1 MPLFGEI
8 EPAQIGQATRFDHP
22 LNEWLGVKMGSGQA
36 AQLGPRL
43 FNFIGEAGDTSK
55 KLTAKEANDQFGV
68 PGHVKFDSDV
78 STDRATT
85 VRDRKLEE
93 LKYAAYFQTASHSWL
108 SGKALLGFGAE
119 MLGANTHPVDLAI
132 NFLPFVGSEIKAARL
147 AESGAGAFRVAL
159 ARGLVTE
166 ESIALSRLPLVA
178 RFPNFSASTIDAT
191 LGNAALEIPNFYL
204 ARRDQTDYSADD
216 LLTNVFAGGLAG
228 GAFGAGIKQL
238 MKLAHVGYEKLQ
250 GPTREN
256 MFKEGIGNHLS
267 SDPRNIGDNASLDAA
282 DIMRGVRMPET
293 VSRDVLRGGVDALGV
308 VEKAIL
314 NTEAAGAD
322 AAGLI
327 SLKTDLEA
335 LINENKAGSPVVPN
349 AFGVP
354 ELRVEN
360 TVEKAIESRYGMDER
375 VAAES
380 IVGGAIKLADKLEA
394 KRGGADFK
402 SIEPVL
408 NILRSVLPASGE
420 DIIPNVFKSAEVEF
434 QNRVERVLTS
444 RLAQAERMAAGQMP
458 DMRIRELQA
467 NIARASTVTKEQVDK
482 FAKRVDPN
490 DVVASHEADA
500 AAKTEVAKEM
510 EGTLNDYVGSLEKRA
525 KELAESNPT
534 ESARL
539 LAEAE
544 AIMNDLKS
552 ELEMADLAS
561 VEDATINSMTN
572 CITGI

>member
-22 LNEWLGVKMGSGQA
+22 LNEWLGVKFGSGQA

-43 FNFIGEAGDTSK
+43 FNFMGEAGDTSK
-55 KLTAKEANDQFGV
+55 KLTPKEANDQFGIE
-68 PGHVKFDSDV
+68 GHLKFDSDV

-85 VRDRKLEE
+85 MRQRKEEE

-132 NFLPFVGSEIKAARL
+132 NFLPFVGSEVKAARM
-147 AESGAGAFRVAL
+147 AETGASAFRIAL

-166 ESIALSRLPLVA
+166 ESIAMSRLPLVA

-191 LGNAALEIPNFYL
+191 LGNAVLEIPNFYL
-204 ARRDQTDYSADD
+204 ARRDQTDYTADD

-238 MKLAHVGYEKLQ
+238 MKLSHIGYEKLT

-267 SDPRNIGDNASLDAA
+267 SDPRNIGDNAMLDSASILSELRQSLTTSEDIVASAKLALDEGKLGKTEAGIVAKLLDRYAAGERRPEILDALA
-282 DIMRGVRMPET
+282 EITGKEWDGNAKQTRTELYPLTEATAQISKLAAETTDPEIKKKLMQNLE
-293 VSRDVLRGGVDALGV
+293 VLMAKKSQLEDALV
-308 VEKAIL
+308 AIGER
-314 NTEAAGAD
+314 N
-322 AAGLI
+322 
-327 SLKTDLEA
+327 KV
-335 LINENKAGSPVVPN
+335 KAG
-349 AFGVP
+349 
-354 ELRVEN
+354 
-360 TVEKAIESRYGMDER
+360 IESGKLSEGFTKNLEK
-375 VAAES
+375 V
-380 IVGGAIKLADKLEA
+380 IK
-394 KRGGADFK
+394 
-402 SIEPVL
+402 
-408 NILRSVLPASGE
+408 
-420 DIIPNVFKSAEVEF
+420 
-434 QNRVERVLTS
+434 S
-444 RLAQAERMAAGQMP
+444 RQAQAERAAAGTMP
-458 DMRIRELQA
+458 EARQRELQA

-490 DVVASHEADA
+490 DVIASHEADA
-500 AAKTEVAKEM
+500 AAKTEVATEM
-510 EGTLNDYVGSLEKRA
+510 EGSLNDYISNIEKRA
-525 KELAESNPT
+525 KELAETDPDA
-534 ESARL
+534 SAKL

-544 AIMNDLKS
+544 AVRNDLKS
-552 ELEMADLAS
+552 GMEMAELAS
-561 VEDATINSMTN
+561 MEDATINAMTN

>member
-22 LNEWLGVKMGSGQA
+22 LNEWLGVKMGSGQV

-147 AESGAGAFRVAL
+147 AKSGAGAFRIAL

-191 LGNAALEIPNFYL
+191 LGNAVLEIPNFYL

-238 MKLAHVGYEKLQ
+238 MKLAHIGYEKLQ

-267 SDPRNIGDNASLDAA
+267 SDPRNIGDNAMLDSAAILSELRQSLTTSEDIVASVKLALDEGKLGATEAGIVTKLLDRYAA
-282 DIMRGVRMPET
+282 GERRPEII
-293 VSRDVLRGGVDALGV
+293 DALAEITGK
-308 VEKAIL
+308 EWDGNAKQTRTEL
-314 NTEAAGAD
+314 YPLTEATAQISKLAAETTDPEIKKKLMQNLEVLTAKRAQLED
-322 AAGLI
+322 ALVAIGERN
-327 SLKTDLEA
+327 KV
-335 LINENKAGSPVVPN
+335 KAG
-349 AFGVP
+349 
-354 ELRVEN
+354 
-360 TVEKAIESRYGMDER
+360 IESGKLSEGFTKNLEK
-375 VAAES
+375 V
-380 IVGGAIKLADKLEA
+380 IK
-394 KRGGADFK
+394 
-402 SIEPVL
+402 
-408 NILRSVLPASGE
+408 
-420 DIIPNVFKSAEVEF
+420 
-434 QNRVERVLTS
+434 S
-444 RLAQAERMAAGQMP
+444 RQAQAERAAAGIVPEARQ
-458 DMRIRELQA
+458 RELQD
-467 NIARASTVTKEQVDK
+467 NIRKSTTATPEQVKK
-482 FAKRVDPN
+482 FASRIEPDKQVEF
-490 DVVASHEADA
+490 HEAEA
-500 AAKTEVAKEM
+500 ATKFEVAKEM
-510 EGTLNDYVGSLEKRA
+510 EGTINDYVGSLEKRA

-539 LAEAE
+539 LEEAE
-544 AIMNDLKS
+544 AVMNDLKS
-552 ELEMADLAS
+552 EMEMADLAS